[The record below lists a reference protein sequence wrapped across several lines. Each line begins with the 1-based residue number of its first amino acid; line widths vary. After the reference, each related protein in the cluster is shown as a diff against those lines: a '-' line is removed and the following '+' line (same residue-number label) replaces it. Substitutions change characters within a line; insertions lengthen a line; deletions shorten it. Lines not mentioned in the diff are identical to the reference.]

1 MPRRTPPDEPFGMI
15 HDLRLILDGWE
26 YEPGRV
32 SVRKIIG
39 TDGREKL
46 QMRVDLGL
54 LQFETVGRPDGAR
67 PHGFESYLDYCEARL
82 REHIR
87 RRGRNAGFTLTAEDA
102 RELRH
107 EAHLYYQRFLSF
119 FVLEEFEAVERD
131 TARNL
136 RLFDLCR
143 SFGGNRHAR
152 EALEPQRAYTIMM
165 NVRARVY
172 AAARRADYERAIEQ
186 LEAGIRRLEQL
197 FAEQSFSS
205 GVEVPPELGVLHA
218 LRREILE
225 MMPPDAPPRLNWELQ
240 IALDKEDYEQ
250 AAQLRDRLA
259 AKRKNQS

>member
-1 MPRRTPPDEPFGMI
+1 MI

-26 YEPGRV
+26 YEPGRI

-54 LQFETVGRPDGAR
+54 LQFETVGRPDGMR

-87 RRGRNAGFTLTAEDA
+87 RRGSSAGFTLTAEDA

-119 FVLEEFEAVERD
+119 FVLEEFEAVERES
-131 TARNL
+131 ARNL

-143 SFGGNRHAR
+143 SFGASRHDR
-152 EALEPQRAYTIMM
+152 EALEPQRAYTMMM

-186 LEAGIRRLEQL
+186 LDGGTRRLERL
-197 FAEQSFSS
+197 LAEQSLPAGTEAS
-205 GVEVPPELGVLHA
+205 PELAVLHA
-218 LRREILE
+218 LRRELLE
-225 MMPPDAPPRLNWELQ
+225 MMPPDAAPRLNWELQ
-240 IALDKEDYEQ
+240 TALDNEDYEH
-250 AAQLRDRLA
+250 AAKLRDRLA
-259 AKRKNQS
+259 AKRKKRS